1 MRRKG
6 NVEALCERERAGQI
20 QSRRKSK
27 DRAGKKEARAGGTG
41 DTIVLGL
48 GINTLV
54 KAHDLLPREQQAED
68 QRLTLHWD
76 LTVSGVSAV
85 DSKRFLPRRND
96 SLS

>member
-6 NVEALCERERAGQI
+6 NGEARCERERAGQI
-20 QSRRKSK
+20 QSRRKSE
-27 DRAGKKEARAGGTG
+27 DRAGKKEARAGGTS

-48 GINTLV
+48 RINTLA
-54 KAHDLLPREQQAED
+54 KAHDSLPREQQEED
-68 QRLTLHWD
+68 RRLTLHWD